1 MQTIKQQVQ
10 VNFSA
15 IEVKDAIKA
24 TIIMDSL
31 KYQLEKWE
39 QYHAYNNLNEEE
51 KRNAERI
58 WKPKEMTIAITE
70 EQTKALF
77 ELFENLGF
85 CTSY

>member
-1 MQTIKQQVQ
+1 MKTINQEVK
-10 VNFSA
+10 VNFNC
-15 IEVKDAIKA
+15 IEIKDAIKA
-24 TIIMDSL
+24 TILMNAL
-31 KYQLEKWE
+31 KTQLEKWE
-39 QYHAYNNLNEEE
+39 QYNAYNNLNEEE

-58 WKPKEMTIAITE
+58 WKPKEMTITITE

>member
-24 TIIMDSL
+24 TILMDAL
-31 KYQLEKWE
+31 KGQLDKWE
-39 QYHAYNNLNEEE
+39 QYHAYNNLSEEE
-51 KRNAERI
+51 RRNTERI
-58 WKPKEMTIAITE
+58 WKPKEMTINISE
-70 EQTKALF
+70 EQTKSLF
-77 ELFENLGF
+77 ELLENLGF

>member
-39 QYHAYNNLNEEE
+39 QYHAYNNLNEED
-51 KRNAERI
+51 KRNTERI
-58 WKPKEMTIAITE
+58 WKPKEMTISITE

>member
-1 MQTIKQQVQ
+1 MKTIQQQTQVT
-10 VNFSA
+10 FSA
-15 IEVKDAIKA
+15 IEVKDAVKA
-24 TIIMDSL
+24 TILMDAL

-39 QYHAYNNLNEEE
+39 QYNTYNNLSEEE
-51 KRNAERI
+51 KENTRKVWEPDRI
-58 WKPKEMTIAITE
+58 TIQITE

>member
-24 TIIMDSL
+24 TIIMDAL
-31 KYQLEKWE
+31 KTQLEKWE
-39 QYHAYNNLNEEE
+39 QYNAYNNLSEEE
-51 KRNAERI
+51 RRNTERI
-58 WKPKEMTIAITE
+58 WKPKEMTISITE

>member
-24 TIIMDSL
+24 TILMDAL
-31 KYQLEKWE
+31 KTQLDKWE
-39 QYHAYNNLNEEE
+39 QYNNYKNLSEEE
-51 KRNAERI
+51 RKNAEKVWQPRDI
-58 WKPKEMTIAITE
+58 TISITE

>member
-24 TIIMDSL
+24 TIIMDAL
-31 KYQLEKWE
+31 KTQLEKWE
-39 QYHAYNNLNEEE
+39 QYNAYNNLSEEE
-51 KRNAERI
+51 RRNAERI
-58 WKPKEMTIAITE
+58 WKPKEMTINISE
-70 EQTKALF
+70 DQTKSLF
-77 ELFENLGF
+77 ELLENLGF

>member
-10 VNFSA
+10 VNFNA
-15 IEVKDAIKA
+15 IEVKDAVKA
-24 TIIMDSL
+24 TIVMDAL
-31 KYQLEKWE
+31 KAQLEKWE
-39 QYHAYNNLNEEE
+39 QYNSYDNLSEEE
-51 KRNAERI
+51 KRNTNRI
-58 WKPKEMTIAITE
+58 WKPKEMTITITE

>member
-10 VNFSA
+10 VNFNA

-24 TIIMDSL
+24 TIFMDAL
-31 KYQLEKWE
+31 KTQLDKWE
-39 QYHAYNNLNEEE
+39 QYHNYKNLSEEE
-51 KRNAERI
+51 RKNAEKVWQPRDI
-58 WKPKEMTIAITE
+58 TISITE